1 MYSVSMVLHAV
12 ICFYHTLLFSSPS
25 HTHTHLYICPTLL
38 LFSLP
43 STLSHTHT
51 HICPTLYKFF
61 FFLSC
66 VLGGHFLSP
75 SPLAL
80 ACTKQAQ
87 THTHAHTNTHTHT
100 RTLSPTLSI
109 RAAAPFS
116 IFIRTA
122 DVVTLPLLLLPP
134 GVGVGVGAGVGVG
147 VGVRVGARRRPQFP
161 PIGKKSSDSS
171 FAAADALVLILA
183 AANFLSFPF
192 ESRPQSGKVNDSSFV
207 LFKRFFKTLFCF
219 FPPPGFQ

>member
-1 MYSVSMVLHAV
+1 M
-12 ICFYHTLLFSSPS
+12 
-25 HTHTHLYICPTLL
+25 
-38 LFSLP
+38 
-43 STLSHTHT
+43 
-51 HICPTLYKFF
+51 
-61 FFLSC
+61 
-66 VLGGHFLSP
+66 
-75 SPLAL
+75 

-87 THTHAHTNTHTHT
+87 TPTLIHAHTRTHAQTHTNAHTRTHTHTNTRTQT

-122 DVVTLPLLLLPP
+122 DVVTLPLLLRPP
-134 GVGVGVGAGVGVG
+134 GVGVGVGVGVDVRVGAGVGVG

-183 AANFLSFPF
+183 AAAANFLSFPF

-219 FPPPGFQ
+219 FSTAWFAMTDRC

>member
-1 MYSVSMVLHAV
+1 MVTFSPPHHLRWHARNKHKHPLS
-12 ICFYHTLLFSSPS
+12 YTHTLA
-25 HTHTHLYICPTLL
+25 HTHSH
-38 LFSLP
+38 S
-43 STLSHTHT
+43 LSHS
-51 HICPTLYKFF
+51 LY
-61 FFLSC
+61 SC
-66 VLGGHFLSP
+66 R
-75 SPLAL
+75 SPL
-80 ACTKQAQ
+80 
-87 THTHAHTNTHTHT
+87 
-100 RTLSPTLSI
+100 
-109 RAAAPFS
+109 S

-171 FAAADALVLILA
+171 FAAAALVLILAA

-219 FPPPGFQ
+219 FSTAWFAMTDR